1 MTACVYLS
9 ILQVRQVEQVL
20 HNECVYLS
28 YVCLDCYSS
37 AVTASAADSAKIV
50 HFRKEAWKLV
60 WLFLW
65 GHFKKK
71 HVSHLKIQDGG
82 HFQDG
87 RHFRYGYIILCNEII
102 PTTVL

>member
-1 MTACVYLS
+1 MSVCIYRMCVWIVTVQLLLLVQQIAQKSFTSGRKHENWYG
-9 ILQVRQVEQVL
+9 
-20 HNECVYLS
+20 
-28 YVCLDCYSS
+28 YSFG
-37 AVTASAADSAKIV
+37 AI
-50 HFRKEAWKLV
+50 
-60 WLFLW
+60 
-65 GHFKKK
+65 FKKK